1 MVLAVTML
9 VSVAPMHRT
18 QAEGQSTDAECMT
31 VHSNITH
38 RDEHSEADER
48 GDVTLLEGTPSSY
61 VHLRDDV
68 LGAITKEVGQTGFWQ
83 RLPRNTM
90 LCPVCHNV
98 AIELIP
104 EIYAVPAGNGYTMTT
119 PDIIGDCS
127 FSIGSS
133 NFAGYMQ
140 YPCLQFDYTAKNV
153 GSTTVRLTFYYNYNF
168 AGAQG
173 NCNRCGQYLI
183 AQPNTTW
190 YEETVTFT
198 VNVVSGSQPT
208 PTQTP
213 TPTPTPTQSPT
224 PTQTPTP
231 EPIQEHTVT
240 FVDGLT
246 GETINTQ
253 IVVAGEDAV
262 APEAPVHEGYT
273 FVEWDTDFTNVQSD
287 LTVTAVYAINEYTV
301 TFVDGLTGETIDTQ
315 TVEHGADAV
324 EPAVPEHVGY
334 HFVGWDVDFTNV
346 TSDLTV
352 TAMYEINKYIV
363 YVHTSSCGTAS
374 PLGYVEVEYG
384 SSLTINMMPDAQHYV
399 WYVSINGEIVAVRP
413 GNVITI
419 ENITEYLDV
428 FIMFRT
434 DVPEVTPPA
443 PTPGKPPKTGAI
455 SMTAIAIMAI
465 VSGAGIILFRKK

>member
-1 MVLAVTML
+1 MTANSECVKVKVVVGANKLKLLKEEKMRRKLRLIFAMVLAVTML

-133 NFAGYMQ
+133 NFPGYMQ

-153 GSTTVRLTFYYNYNF
+153 GSTKVTLTFYYNYNF
-168 AGAQG
+168 AGAEG
-173 NCNRCGQYLI
+173 YCNRCWQYLI
-183 AQPNTTW
+183 AQPNKTW

-213 TPTPTPTQSPT
+213 TPTPTESTYT
-224 PTQTPTP
+224 LDEAAT
-231 EPIQEHTVT
+231 ILAQE
-240 FVDGLT
+240 
-246 GETINTQ
+246 
-253 IVVAGEDAV
+253 
-262 APEAPVHEGYT
+262 
-273 FVEWDTDFTNVQSD
+273 
-287 LTVTAVYAINEYTV
+287 
-301 TFVDGLTGETIDTQ
+301 
-315 TVEHGADAV
+315 
-324 EPAVPEHVGY
+324 
-334 HFVGWDVDFTNV
+334 
-346 TSDLTV
+346 
-352 TAMYEINKYIV
+352 
-363 YVHTSSCGTAS
+363 
-374 PLGYVEVEYG
+374 
-384 SSLTINMMPDAQHYV
+384 
-399 WYVSINGEIVAVRP
+399 VSA
-413 GNVITI
+413 
-419 ENITEYLDV
+419 
-428 FIMFRT
+428 
-434 DVPEVTPPA
+434 
-443 PTPGKPPKTGAI
+443 
-455 SMTAIAIMAI
+455 
-465 VSGAGIILFRKK
+465 